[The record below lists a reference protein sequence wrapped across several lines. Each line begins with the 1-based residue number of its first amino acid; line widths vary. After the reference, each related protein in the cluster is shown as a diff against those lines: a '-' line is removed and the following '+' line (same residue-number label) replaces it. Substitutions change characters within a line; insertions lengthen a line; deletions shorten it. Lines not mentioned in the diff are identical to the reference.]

1 MGTTVVGQSRVGVS
15 LIAFMA
21 CVALCACESEGDS
34 GPRASES
41 AGVGATSLS
50 AAELARAAVTATDL
64 DGYEI
69 NKTLTATSASRRTAE
84 PAACDPVVQALGGSS
99 AVTAVARV
107 GRTISS
113 EKDSATGA
121 TMILSSHSGEDAVRV
136 IRALRTAA
144 ERCET
149 FKDVAVGFRYD
160 DVEVRPD
167 PHYGDESVSLRLTQL
182 AALSE
187 DEEAIRVPSAV
198 LAVRQGATVAVF
210 HQFNRPEKNGETDPA
225 VIPEAIVRAQ
235 LEKLTATR

>member
-1 MGTTVVGQSRVGVS
+1 MGTTVVGQSRVGVAVAA
-15 LIAFMA
+15 LMAFA
-21 CVALCACESEGDS
+21 ALCACDS
-34 GPRASES
+34 GGDPQAQASES
-41 AGVGATSLS
+41 PSVQGKSLS
-50 AAELARAAVTATDL
+50 EAELERAVVTAADL
-64 DGYEI
+64 DGYEV
-69 NKTLTATSASRRTAE
+69 NKVLTATPASRRTAE
-84 PAACDPVVQALGGSS
+84 PAECAPVVQALGGSS
-99 AVTAVARV
+99 GVPAVARV
-107 GRTISS
+107 GRMISS
-113 EKDSATGA
+113 KKDSATGA
-121 TMILSSHSGEDAVRV
+121 SMILSSHSGEDAVRV
-136 IRALRTAA
+136 IGALRTAA

-187 DEEAIRVPSAV
+187 DEEAIRVPYAV

-210 HQFNRPEKNGETDPA
+210 TEFNRPEKKGETDPA